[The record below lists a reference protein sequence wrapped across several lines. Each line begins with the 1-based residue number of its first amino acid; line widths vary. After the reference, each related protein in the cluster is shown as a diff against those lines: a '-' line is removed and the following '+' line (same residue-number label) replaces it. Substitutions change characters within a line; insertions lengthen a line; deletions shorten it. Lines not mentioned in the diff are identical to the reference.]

1 MFERFT
7 DNARRA
13 VSFAKNEAADVGATE
28 IESQHLLM
36 GIITADRR
44 NIESLIGKS
53 FVDLIQEQVLLK
65 NRKTA
70 STATGEI
77 PLSSE
82 GKRILSG
89 ARDQADSLGSSTI
102 GSEHLLLGVL
112 TEPKSRGGKIL
123 KQHGLDLGQ
132 LRQKLGGKD
141 EAPTSKGFMGKLKK
155 SFGL

>member
-13 VSFAKNEAADVGATE
+13 VQFARSEAADVGATE

-44 NIESLIGKS
+44 NIEGIIGKA

-65 NRKTA
+65 NRKAATA
-70 STATGEI
+70 STGEL

-82 GKRILSG
+82 CKRIIS
-89 ARDQADSLGSSTI
+89 AAQDQAASLGSLFAPGKHCPLTCASREQPRLVEKLI
-102 GSEHLLLGVL
+102 RKDVIDVNWLFHEAHIDQFLL
-112 TEPKSRGGKIL
+112 
-123 KQHGLDLGQ
+123 HGHPLW
-132 LRQKLGGKD
+132 
-141 EAPTSKGFMGKLKK
+141 PC
-155 SFGL
+155 

>member
-13 VSFAKNEAADVGATE
+13 VQFARSEAADVGATE

-44 NIESLIGKS
+44 NIEGIIGKA

-65 NRKTA
+65 NRKAATA
-70 STATGEI
+70 STGEL
-77 PLSSE
+77 PLSTE
-82 GKRILSG
+82 CKRILSA
-89 ARDQADSLGSSTI
+89 ARDQADSLGSSSI

-112 TEPKSRGGKIL
+112 TEPKSRAGKIL
-123 KQHGLDLGQ
+123 KQHGLDLAQ
-132 LRQKLGGKD
+132 LRQKLGAKD
-141 EAPTSKGFMGKLKK
+141 AAPASTGFMGKLKK

>member
-13 VSFAKNEAADVGATE
+13 MQFARNEAADVGATE

-44 NIESLIGKS
+44 NLESLIGKP
-53 FVDLIQEQVLLK
+53 FVDLIQEQILLK
-65 NRKTA
+65 NRKA
-70 STATGEI
+70 SSAPANDL

-82 GKRILSG
+82 CKRILSQ
-89 ARDQADSLGSSTI
+89 ARDQADSLGSSNI
-102 GSEHLLLGVL
+102 GGEHLLLGIL
-112 TEPKSRGGKIL
+112 TEPKSRAGKIL
-123 KQHGLDLGQ
+123 KQHGLDLSQ
-132 LRQKLGGKD
+132 MRQKLGAKD
-141 EAPTSKGFMGKLKK
+141 EAPASTGFMGKLKK